1 MPNTLGPIVPK
12 ILARGLMTLRE
23 KCVLP
28 RLVNGDYSQDAAKFG
43 ATIDVPIPTAQPATD
58 VVPGPTPPNPTNNNM
73 VTVQIP
79 LNRWKKS
86 DFYLTD
92 KEMREIDRN
101 QAFLPMQV
109 SEAIRSL
116 ANQVNADI
124 HAEYKGIYGFYI
136 GTAPTDPPFNTTD
149 GVTSATNA
157 RKILNQQLCPLQNR
171 RGVLNFDAEAAALA
185 LPAFSNVE
193 QVGEQQAKIEGVIG
207 RKFGID
213 WYADDQ
219 VATHVSTPLTAG
231 AATVN
236 GAHAVGA
243 GSTDNGRTG
252 TVSIAKATNA
262 SPLVRGDILRF
273 AGDSQTYV
281 VVADVNL
288 IVGNTAV
295 QISPALKV
303 AKAGGEAMTLEATH
317 VANLVFHR
325 DAFAFA
331 NRPAAEGLFAGGND
345 ISQMTD
351 PQTGI
356 SMALEVSRQHHQVVW
371 EFSILYGTKLVRPEL
386 AMRLAER

>member
-12 ILARGLMTLRE
+12 ILARGLVSLRE

-28 RLVNGDYSQDAAKFG
+28 RLVNGDYSMDAAKFG
-43 ATIDVPIPTAQPATD
+43 TTIDVPIPTAQPASD
-58 VVPGPTPPNPTNNNM
+58 VVPGPTPPAPTNNNM

-109 SEAIRSL
+109 SEAVRSL

-124 HAEYKGIYGFYI
+124 HAEYRGIYGFHF
-136 GTAPTDPPFNTTD
+136 GPTAALPPFNPTD

-219 VATHVSTPLTAG
+219 VAVHTSTPLTAG

-236 GAHAVGA
+236 GAHAAGF

-273 AGDSQTYV
+273 AGDLQTYV

-288 IVGNTAV
+288 IVGNTIV
-295 QISPALKV
+295 QIAPALKV
-303 AKAGGEAMTLEATH
+303 AKAGGEAVTLEATH
-317 VANLVFHR
+317 IANLVFHR

-331 NRPAAEGLFAGGND
+331 NRPAAEGQFTGGND
-345 ISQMTD
+345 ISQITD

-356 SMALEVSRQHHQVVW
+356 SLALEVSRQHHQVVW
-371 EFSILYGTKLVRPEL
+371 EFSILYGVKLVRPEL
-386 AMRLAER
+386 AMRLAGR